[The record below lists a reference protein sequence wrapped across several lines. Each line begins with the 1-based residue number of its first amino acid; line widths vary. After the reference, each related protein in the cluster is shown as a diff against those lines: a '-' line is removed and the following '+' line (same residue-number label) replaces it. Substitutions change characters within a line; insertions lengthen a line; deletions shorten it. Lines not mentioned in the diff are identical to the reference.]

1 MYCTPV
7 LFIVQLSAY
16 LDNPDQKK
24 KKKKKIE
31 SILKENWDTNGS
43 ALLHI

>member
-24 KKKKKIE
+24 KKKIE